1 MIYIDRNLATPI
13 YQQIY
18 EALVSDIASGAL
30 KAGDKLMPSRKLAED
45 LAVGRNTV
53 NKAYQQLLAEG
64 YVQALQ
70 GSGITVNKMPSSL
83 SEVPKAKK
91 AKRKENVKEDF
102 AYDFAYGPMDRNAFP
117 FGVWRKCM
125 NNAMDLMM
133 LKSSLAYPPRTGEME
148 LKEALA
154 SYLHRVR
161 GVVASPEQ
169 IIITSG
175 LQYNLDILALLFG
188 DSKKRFGMENP
199 GYDGVRPMFYNAGY
213 DVIPIELDEEGIS
226 IEALKKEDLDLVYIT
241 PSHQFPTGAVL
252 PIAKR
257 LELLEWAEETDTYII
272 EDDYDS
278 ELRYYTNPIP
288 SLQSLDNAGK
298 VIYTGTFS
306 KAFAPITRTAYL
318 VLPME
323 LLDKFQRLHGR
334 YNSQLPVLHQ
344 LALADFVESGEYERN
359 VNRLKTVYKKKE
371 SLFRELVDELFGDK
385 IELNGGDA
393 GIHFLMNVKTNLTA
407 DELINRAATIGVKVY
422 SSEAEYLEGLYDEL
436 PYPQLVVGLPTV
448 PMDAMRKILIGL
460 RKVWDLE

>member
-1 MIYIDRNLATPI
+1 MIYIDRNLSTPI

-18 EALVSDIASGAL
+18 EALVSDITSGAL

-45 LAVGRNTV
+45 LAIGRNTV

-64 YVQALQ
+64 YVQAVQ
-70 GSGITVNKMPSSL
+70 GSGITVNKMPKALSKLPKTKKPKL
-83 SEVPKAKK
+83 SESN
-91 AKRKENVKEDF
+91 KENF

-117 FGVWRKCM
+117 FNVWRKCM
-125 NNAMDLMM
+125 NNALDSMM
-133 LKSSLAYPPRTGEME
+133 LMNSLVYPPRTGEIK

-154 SYLHRVR
+154 SFLYRVR

-175 LQYNLDILALLFG
+175 LQYNMDILALLFG

-213 DVIPIELDEEGIS
+213 EVIPVELDEEGIS
-226 IEALKKEDLDLVYIT
+226 IDALKKEDLDLVYIT

-257 LELLEWAEETDTYII
+257 LELLKWAQETNTYII

-306 KAFAPITRTAYL
+306 KAFAPVTRTAYL

-323 LLDKFQRLHGR
+323 LLDKFKKLHGR

-344 LALADFVESGEYERN
+344 LALADFVESGEYEKN

-371 SLFRELVDELFGDK
+371 SLFRELVSELFGDK
-385 IELNGGDA
+385 IELIGGDA
-393 GIHFLMNVKTNLTA
+393 GIHFLMNVKTGLTA
-407 DELINRAATIGVKVY
+407 NDLIERAGTLGVKVY
-422 SSEAEYLEGLYDEL
+422 SSEADYLNGLYNEL

-448 PMDAMRKILIGL
+448 PMEAMRKILIGL
-460 RKVWDLE
+460 RKVWELE